1 MCGALVSATTQL
13 VACMHALSL
22 TRPTHTHT
30 QLWRQPTVE
39 SAKGI
44 ASAMKEPPPSDIVE
58 EATLTPLLQSSIS
71 AALQAYAK
79 QFPDDSRERKLT
91 CVLTWGR
98 RPCRA
103 PQELGVE
110 DAKVGVIGV
119 AVVPRGS
126 AQQTP

>member
-1 MCGALVSATTQL
+1 M
-13 VACMHALSL
+13 
-22 TRPTHTHT
+22 
-30 QLWRQPTVE
+30 E

-58 EATLTPLLQSSIS
+58 EATLMPLLQSSIS

-110 DAKVGVIGV
+110 DAKVGVIWGCCG
-119 AVVPRGS
+119 AAGQRATNTLRRLTGTGTGTGAATGT
-126 AQQTP
+126 AQPCRR